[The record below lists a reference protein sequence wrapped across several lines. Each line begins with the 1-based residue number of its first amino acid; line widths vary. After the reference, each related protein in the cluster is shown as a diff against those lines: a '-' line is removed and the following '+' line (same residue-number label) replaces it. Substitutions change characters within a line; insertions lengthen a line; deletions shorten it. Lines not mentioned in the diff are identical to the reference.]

1 MMREQ
6 IPQGLE
12 NLIQSIGDMPIPE
25 NGQADI
31 SIKIRGDDVMDRR
44 LFAGGPVYRQ
54 EGGPMQAPMQ
64 PPMQP
69 PMEPPMQAPPE
80 QVMQLEEVEQQ
91 AQAEGEQVGLDYLAQ
106 TMDGIDA
113 AEDVEEMINAIR
125 GNNMPI
131 EARRMELADFVGR
144 DDAMA
149 TPETV
154 LAMVQPTIMM
164 SEEGAMSS
172 GIGDLMRQMTEDV
185 DMSTEGGAPT
195 DMGEGVGG
203 LMMAAAPMTRIF

>member
-1 MMREQ
+1 VVLFQ
-6 IPQGLE
+6 THAY
-12 NLIQSIGDMPIPE
+12 
-25 NGQADI
+25 AD
-31 SIKIRGDDVMDRR
+31 
-44 LFAGGPVYRQ
+44 ATPV
-54 EGGPMQAPMQ
+54 
-64 PPMQP
+64 
-69 PMEPPMQAPPE
+69 EPAPE
-80 QVMQLEEVEQQ
+80 QVMQVQEVEQQ
-91 AQAEGEQVGLDYLAQ
+91 ANMEGEQVGLDYLAQ

-195 DMGEGVGG
+195 DMGEGARRLNDGCVTDD
-203 LMMAAAPMTRIF
+203 TRTGARLCPRRCCKKV